1 LEFSLQK
8 YHSPASAILSRP
20 TSLLFLISCLFI
32 AACSEKPSS
41 TASSKTVLTTPQQQG
56 LGAAKSM
63 EQQLQQ
69 DLDRREQQM
78 HDDGI

>member
-1 LEFSLQK
+1 MQK
-8 YHSPASAILSRP
+8 YHSTATAILSRP
-20 TSLLFLISCLFI
+20 TSLLFLITCLFI

-63 EQQLQQ
+63 KQQLQQ
-69 DLDRREQQM
+69 DLDRRNQKM
-78 HDDGI
+78 HDEGI